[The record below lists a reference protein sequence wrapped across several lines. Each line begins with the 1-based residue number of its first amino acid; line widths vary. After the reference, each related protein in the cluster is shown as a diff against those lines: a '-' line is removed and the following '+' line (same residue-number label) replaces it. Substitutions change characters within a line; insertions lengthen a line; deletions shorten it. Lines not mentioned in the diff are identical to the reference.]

1 MNSTSPDSFP
11 SLSDSPASPEPPSRQ
26 RSSSPSFAQKSHI
39 QQLVS
44 QALKPHY
51 RSGQLTREEFTE
63 INKKICR
70 KFYEF
75 VERGEVVDTLV
86 AGEVDREVEALKA

>member
-1 MNSTSPDSFP
+1 MNSTTPEFFP
-11 SLSDSPASPEPPSRQ
+11 TLSDTGSPEPSPRQ

-51 RSGQLTREEFTE
+51 RSGQLTRDEFTE

-70 KFYEF
+70 KLYEF
-75 VERGEVVDTLV
+75 VERGDEVDALV
-86 AGEVDREVEALKA
+86 QGEVEKEVTALKP